1 MDSSKSSPLCP
12 PIAHVRQDS
21 DGSWLLHP
29 LADHLEGTASLAESF
44 ALCFGNGDWARLAG
58 LWHDL
63 GKFNPG
69 WQAYLKRGSSFF
81 NDLGQLVFL
90 QVRIK

>member
-1 MDSSKSSPLCP
+1 MDSSKSNPLCP

-21 DGSWLLHP
+21 SGSWLLHP
-29 LADHLEGTASLAESF
+29 LADHLEGTAHLAESF
-44 ALCFGNGDWARLAG
+44 AMYFRNGDWAHLAG

-63 GKFNPG
+63 GKFNPA
-69 WQAYLKRGSSFF
+69 WQAYLKRRSGFF
-81 NDLGQLVFL
+81 NDLGRLVFP